1 MKEYKH
7 LFFDLDRTI
16 WDFETSSRKAIKNL
30 FNKYKIS
37 GKAGVKFENFLK
49 KYREINSMLWDLYR
63 KGEIKKEFL
72 NIERFRLT
80 LKEFGIDD
88 ALLAGDFANDY
99 VSIPPG
105 KPYLFDGAIEM
116 LDDLKPHFAMHIVT
130 NGFDEVQRKKLRF
143 SKLDHYFKTVVT
155 SEEAGYKKPSPGIF
169 RYALEKAHARP
180 EESIMI
186 GDDYKVD
193 IIGAKEVGIDQVYC
207 NYTGQPHKNGIT
219 YEVDSLPKLKHIF
232 LPG

>member
-1 MKEYKH
+1 MKKYKH

-16 WDFETSSRKAIKNL
+16 WDFETSSSKAIENL
-30 FNKYKIS
+30 FNKYNIPRKTNVSFDI
-37 GKAGVKFENFLK
+37 FLK

-63 KGEIKKEFL
+63 KDEIKREFL

-80 LKEFGIDD
+80 LEAFGIDD

-99 VSIPPG
+99 VSNPPD

-116 LDDLKPHFAMHIVT
+116 LDALKPHYAMHIVT
-130 NGFDEVQRKKLRF
+130 NGFDEVQRTKIRF
-143 SKLDHYFKTVVT
+143 SRLDHYFKTVVT
-155 SEEAGYKKPSPGIF
+155 SEEAGCKKPSPGIF

-193 IIGAKEVGIDQVYC
+193 ILGAKEVGIDQVYC
-207 NYTGQPHKNGIT
+207 NYTGQPNKNGVT
-219 YEVDSLPKLKHIF
+219 HQVDSLFELKNIF
-232 LPG
+232 LPS